1 MLLTER
7 YRDKIAGVISCYDR
21 VIAQGTIPGWC
32 YAQGMT
38 DYLYTR
44 QIRIFD
50 YPQFAQGLRTALEE
64 NIRRVAKENNVQIEF
79 VRKPKAFRKEDRIKQ
94 ILKDRGAHPGIV
106 HMFSAM
112 ESCHSYKPW
121 HDKQTG
127 KTFLKDDSGKCLHYY
142 IYFID
147 KELGLCFLRIP
158 TWCPFRVQVYYNGH
172 NWLAAKLAKRDIGC
186 RLADNAFVSIEDY
199 AKAQKL
205 SDNIRVDQLHQ
216 ALDLFV
222 RRYCPFVVSHQLT
235 YHWSIHQAEYAT
247 DIIFKQREDLK
258 ALYDS
263 IVRTAIHSVKP
274 ENIAT
279 FLGTKLHGLYQGE
292 MGNRFNTRIE
302 GTRIKHQ
309 MGALSIKMY
318 DKLGVVLRIETTVN
332 NVSQFKQYRPVE
344 QRNGRT
350 VEKLA
355 PMKKSIY
362 SLFDLAILLK
372 AANRRYLEFISSF
385 DDPSQGVKNLLKVTQ
400 PIADDGRRIKGINFY
415 DSRDLHAILTLLRGE
430 FNIHGFRNKHLRRH
444 LQMSTAA
451 VSALLKRL
459 LLHGLIKKVRK
470 SYKYYLTILG
480 KAVLTAGLRIR
491 EMLVIPQLS
500 CVSACR

>member
-21 VIAQGTIPGWC
+21 MIIQGTIPGWC

-44 QIRIFD
+44 NIRIFD

-64 NIRRVAKENNVQIEF
+64 NIRRVAADNGVQIEF
-79 VRKPKAFRKEDRIKQ
+79 VRKLKAFRKEDRIKQ

-106 HMFSAM
+106 HVFSAM

-121 HDKQTG
+121 HDKKTG
-127 KTFLKDDSGKCLHYY
+127 KTFLKNDSGKCLHYY

-158 TWCPFRVQVYYNGH
+158 TWCPFRLQFYCNGH
-172 NWLAAKLAKRDIGC
+172 NLLAIKLAKRNIPYT
-186 RLADNAFVSIEDY
+186 LVDNVFVSIGDY
-199 AKAQKL
+199 EKAQKL
-205 SDNIRVDQLHQ
+205 SDNIRVDDLHR

-222 RRYCPFVVSHQLT
+222 RQYCPFVASHRLS
-235 YHWSIHQAEYAT
+235 YHWSISQAEYAT
-247 DIIFKQREDLK
+247 DIIFKRKEDLK
-258 ALYDS
+258 ALYGS
-263 IVRTAIHSVKP
+263 LVRTAIHSVKP

-318 DKLGVVLRIETTVN
+318 DKLGLVLRIETTTN
-332 NVSQFKQYRPVE
+332 DVSQFKHYRQVE
-344 QRNGRT
+344 KRDGRT

-355 PMKKSIY
+355 PMRKSIY
-362 SLFDLAILLK
+362 SLFDLTGLLK
-372 AANRRYLEFISSF
+372 AANRRYLEFISCL
-385 DDPSQGVKNLLKVTQ
+385 DDTSQGVKTLLKVTR
-400 PIADDGRRIKGINFY
+400 PVEIGDRNIKGINFY
-415 DSRDLHAILTLLRGE
+415 EINDLQMIQVLLRGE
-430 FNIHGFRNKHLRRH
+430 HNIHGFRNKDIRRH
-444 LQMSTAA
+444 LGKSAGA

-459 LLHGLIKKVRK
+459 LVHGLIKKVRRT
-470 SYKYYLTILG
+470 YKYYLTSLG
-480 KAVLTAGLRIR
+480 KAVLTVGMTIR
-491 EMLVIPQLS
+491 EMLVIPQLAHL
-500 CVSACR
+500 SA